1 MATSTRNLS
10 RVAVLVSTALLS
22 FGLPLPQARAEQL
35 PPSERGD
42 SPSAIKWLERAASAP
57 DRVSFHATQQV
68 TSWGPQGASSAMLD
82 VVHAAQQGSQITV
95 LGTGESDGV
104 KAFIQRTEHALGPTV
119 DGGPLSLLKATYE
132 LVLAGEASTIGRAAV
147 LVEARRD
154 DQTLAAR
161 FWIDKATGLLLQR
174 QLYTVD
180 GSKVV
185 RATVFTALDV
195 GPKQEF
201 MSHLPPMLPEG
212 DEPPLGT
219 GEAGRLRNEGWN
231 CADQLPAS
239 LRLYDVHTDAVAGS
253 IQFAYSDGLFNVS
266 VFEQRG
272 ALDPAALTGY
282 TAATT
287 HDGAPVYVRYGMPS
301 YAVWESR
308 GIVYTLVG
316 DIPFD
321 VMDQVVAAFPHE
333 LPEQPRAIDRMGKGL
348 AKMALWLTPMGA
360 LSSKLG

>member
-1 MATSTRNLS
+1 MATSTKSLQ
-10 RVAVLVSTALLS
+10 RVAVLVGTALLS
-22 FGLPLPQARAEQL
+22 FGLPVPHAQAESPPPADRA
-35 PPSERGD
+35 D
-42 SPSAIKWLERAASAP
+42 SPSAITWLERAASAP

-68 TSWGPQGASSAMLD
+68 TSWGPQGASSAVLD

-104 KAFIQRTEHALGPTV
+104 KAFIQRTEHSLGPTV
-119 DGGPLSLLKATYE
+119 DGGPLSLLQATYQ
-132 LVLAGEASTIGRAAV
+132 LVLAGETSTIGRSAV

-161 FWIDKATGLLLQR
+161 FWIDKVTGLLLQR
-174 QLYTVD
+174 QLFTVD
-180 GSKVV
+180 GTKVV

-201 MSHLPPMLPEG
+201 ISHLPPMLPEG
-212 DEPPLGT
+212 GESALGKH
-219 GEAGRLRNEGWN
+219 EAGRLRSEGWN

-239 LRLYDVHTDAVAGS
+239 LRLYDVHTDQASGS

-287 HDGAPVYVRYGMPS
+287 HEGAPVYLRYGMPS
-301 YAVWESR
+301 YAVWESN

-333 LPEQPRAIDRMGKGL
+333 LPEQPRALDRMGKGL